1 MYFKQIPGKATTKD
15 LLRGVVQKGRIPHA
29 QIFLGKE
36 GSGALPMA
44 LAFAAYILCENRTEE
59 DSCGQCRQCIKSHRL
74 IHPDLHLSFP
84 VVKTDD
90 KKRADTTSDDFLPQ
104 WRDLMLSNP
113 FSEMTEWLQAM
124 GADNT
129 LPNINVK
136 ECNDIMH
143 KLNMM
148 SYESDNKVLIMWQPE
163 YLGNEG
169 NRLLKLIEEPTDNTF
184 LILVASNQE
193 AILQTILSRCQLV
206 KIPAFESDEIKDYL
220 LETLHLPAQQ
230 AEQIGN
236 LSEGNIQHAIQI
248 GKNEA
253 SDYSDLLISWLRV
266 AYKADPVEINAWI
279 GAIGE
284 LSKDDQKNFLQYGLH
299 FFRQFLWLS
308 LAGEQN
314 VRLTAK
320 EMDIAAKIGKLINQE
335 IAEHIISL
343 LDEAIENI
351 QRNINIKIMLFSD
364 TLQLGE
370 SLRSKKS

>member
-1 MYFKQIPGKATTKD
+1 MYFRSIPGKSATKD
-15 LLRGVVQKGRIPHA
+15 HLRSIVQRGRIPHA
-29 QIFLGKE
+29 QLFLGKE

-44 LAFAAYILCENRTEE
+44 LAFATYLLCENRTETE
-59 DSCGQCRQCIKSHRL
+59 SCGQCRQCIKSHRL
-74 IHPDLHLSFP
+74 IHPDLHFSFP
-84 VVKTDD
+84 VVKSGD
-90 KKRADTTSDDFLPQ
+90 KKRADTTSDDYLPQ
-104 WRDLMLSNP
+104 WRELLLSNP
-113 FSEMTEWLQAM
+113 FSEMTEWLQTM

-148 SYESDNKVLIMWQPE
+148 SYESDNKVLVMWQPE

-169 NRLLKLIEEPTDNTF
+169 NRLLKLIEEPTANTF

-193 AILQTILSRCQLV
+193 SILQTILSRCQLV
-206 KIPAFESDEIKDYL
+206 KIPQFEADEIRDYL
-220 LETLHLPAQQ
+220 QQTVQLSSQQ
-230 AEQIGN
+230 AEQIAN
-236 LSEGNIQHAIQI
+236 LSEGNLQQAIQI
-248 GKNEA
+248 GRNEA

-266 AYKADPVEINAWI
+266 AYKSDPAEINAWT

-284 LSKDDQKNFLQYGLH
+284 LSKDDQKHFLHYGLH

-308 LAGEQN
+308 VAGQDH

-320 EMDIAAKIGKLINQE
+320 EMDIASKMGKLIDQE
-335 IAEHIISL
+335 ITEHIIGL
-343 LDEAIENI
+343 LEEAIENI
-351 QRNINIKIMLFSD
+351 QRNINLKIMLFSD

-370 SLRSKKS
+370 SLRAKKS